1 MQLADGG
8 RQSFGAGVFQRNLVS
23 RSDPA
28 LPLADLVRYV
38 PAQQF
43 DVVLLRESTYRVPM
57 SKIRSMLDRYS
68 QYLRSGG
75 VFIVRMELGDSMRK
89 VKFRPSVMMSTIENG
104 FDVVEKC
111 EYEDSEATVVVVR
124 PKGDER
130 TGAEARQR
138 TDHGPQ

>member
-1 MQLADGG
+1 MQLADGE